1 MCIKKVCEIVIIK
14 IWKVTLYEFHFKQ
27 KKKVIT
33 MSIWIKMSDRSFL
46 RWVCGVRERCWSVIF
61 LKVKSV
67 YITRDKKYTITA
79 ITVTMRRF
87 GPSGSSKKKNI
98 VREQM
103 REDAMRVR
111 RGILEEEEGIVISA
125 LFLSFP
131 FQGSL
136 FLLQAFYVF
145 PL

>member
-1 MCIKKVCEIVIIK
+1 
-14 IWKVTLYEFHFKQ
+14 VT
-27 KKKVIT
+27 
-33 MSIWIKMSDRSFL
+33 FL
-46 RWVCGVRERCWSVIF
+46 E
-61 LKVKSV
+61 VKSA

-79 ITVTMRRF
+79 VTVTMRRF

-125 LFLSFP
+125 P
-131 FQGSL
+131 F
-136 FLLQAFYVF
+136 
-145 PL
+145 